1 MPSSPPPSC
10 RVKSGRGGE
19 SKDESQRREADPA
32 VLPVRKGLP
41 LYAASVYSFAGLF
54 AAAGSS
60 FARHTLHARSLQ
72 EAQLPAQLPRGT
84 WGPPRPGVQPR
95 ALQGRVDSQP
105 PGHREV
111 VCIHPGAP
119 GLSGTT
125 GLCHRRRRGKAAAD
139 ASRDQ
144 MRQAPAD
151 TERGQGRLERAPP
164 RRPGPGDLLQT
175 QAGAG
180 HQV

>member
-1 MPSSPPPSC
+1 M
-10 RVKSGRGGE
+10 
-19 SKDESQRREADPA
+19 
-32 VLPVRKGLP
+32 RKGLP

-60 FARHTLHARSLQ
+60 FARTHSRCAAFRRRSSRLSC
-72 EAQLPAQLPRGT
+72 T

-95 ALQGRVDSQP
+95 TLQGRVDSQP

-144 MRQAPAD
+144 MRQAPVD
-151 TERGQGRLERAPP
+151 TERGQGRPERAPP